1 MYKISK
7 STSYGIEY
15 TTIIRTSDGAGIP
28 LDPDNVDYQE
38 YLEWAKTNTAEV
50 LNDTLTWDDIRA
62 TRDQILR
69 DTDWTMTTGA
79 TVDQAQWAAYRQV
92 IRDIPQ
98 TYKDK
103 TPDDVVWPTQPST
116 KGPNS

>member
-1 MYKISK
+1 MKYKKLNNPLTDGPQILARIDDD
-7 STSYGIEY
+7 GL
-15 TTIIRTSDGAGIP
+15 IRVTCTEKN
-28 LDPDNVDYQE
+28 PD
-38 YLEWAKTNTAEV
+38 YLEWVAEG
-50 LNDTLTWDDIRA
+50 NKPEDADNTLTWDSIRA

-79 TVDQAQWAAYRQV
+79 TVDQAQWAAYRQN

-116 KGPNS
+116 AGPNT